1 MYASAERIYIFKL
14 LGVHALDE
22 NSVCK
27 DFKDTNLHQIRHIRV
42 ASVEEEGGR
51 DHKVNGKHE
60 YTIGN

>member
-27 DFKDTNLHQIRHIRV
+27 DFKDTNLHQIRHILV
-42 ASVEEEGGR
+42 ASVEEEGGGII
-51 DHKVNGKHE
+51 K
-60 YTIGN
+60 